1 MDQATKI
8 IEGVGEVGVDTTA
21 SPGVNG
27 TYYVRHYATGYDAV
41 GFESEE
47 EALAEL
53 DYIQNADSIDDS
65 FPLSLEYD
73 DDGYEGELL

>member
-8 IEGVGEVGVDTTA
+8 IQGIGEVGIDSEA
-21 SPGVNG
+21 SPGVG
-27 TYYVRHYATGYDAV
+27 QYYVKHYATGYDAV
-41 GFESEE
+41 GFDSEA

-53 DYIQNADSIDDS
+53 DYIQNADTIDDS

-73 DDGYEGELL
+73 DDVFEGDYL